1 MTGGRDTVVDDME
14 RRQRVRR
21 SLFTLVGVALA
32 FYVTFILWTVTR
44 H

>member
-1 MTGGRDTVVDDME
+1 VTGGRDTAVDDME

-21 SLFTLVGVALA
+21 SVITLVGVALA
-32 FYVTFILWTVTR
+32 FYVTFIVWTVTR